1 MINNKEQLEYK
12 LKCLQERSNALLE
25 ERQRILER
33 LKQAKDDGVDAT
45 FVTQELND
53 NLSNSKSLLD
63 EYQQA
68 YTDFLNV
75 SK

>member
-1 MINNKEQLEYK
+1 MIDNKEQLEYK
-12 LKCLQERSNALLE
+12 LKCLEERSNALLE

-33 LKQAKDDGVDAT
+33 LKQVKKDGVDAT